1 MSPVRAPRAVVAFAL
16 AALAL
21 GTFPWL
27 GLPDF
32 YITFLYL
39 VFHWVTLATSW
50 NMLSGYSGYFSFGH
64 GAFFGAGVYTA
75 ANLLTKVGVSFLWAV
90 PASGVVAAL
99 LGLGVGLVV
108 FRLRRLRGEL
118 FALLTV
124 AVAFVLDTIVKNT
137 PIDGGSGVF
146 LAGVP
151 TPWVFGNAVRM
162 FYLTGLLIAA
172 ACVLCAYLIY
182 HSKLGAGLFA
192 IRDDEDAAEGVGVP
206 TFHYKMI
213 VLAVSSFFAGLAGSV
228 YAVFV
233 IYVTPQET
241 FSIVVPL
248 FVILMSVLGGSRTWF
263 GPSVGALVMVALLQL
278 FVGPKTAAVSQI
290 LIGLI
295 LIALILFVPEGLV
308 GRALRWRR
316 ARLAS
321 SA

>member
-1 MSPVRAPRAVVAFAL
+1 MRARLPQAVISFSLVG
-16 AALAL
+16 AAL
-21 GTFPWL
+21 GWVPWL
-27 GLPDF
+27 GLPEF
-32 YITFLYL
+32 YVTFLYL

-75 ANLLTKVGVSFLWAV
+75 ATLLARLGVSFLWAV
-90 PASGVVAAL
+90 PAAGLVAGVMS
-99 LGLGVGLVV
+99 LGIGVVV

-146 LAGVP
+146 LSGVP
-151 TPWVFGNAVRM
+151 IPALFGTSTVM
-162 FYLTGLLIAA
+162 FYLSGLAIAL
-172 ACVLCAYLIY
+172 ACVCSAYLLY
-182 HSKLGAGLFA
+182 HSRLGAGLFA
-192 IRDDEDAAEGVGVP
+192 IRDDEDVAEGMGVP
-206 TFHYKMI
+206 TFRLKM
-213 VLAVSSFFAGLAGSV
+213 LALAISSCFAGLAGSV

-241 FSIVVPL
+241 FSITVPL
-248 FVILMSVLGGSRTWF
+248 FVILMSVLGGTATWF
-263 GPSVGALVMVALLQL
+263 GPALGAALMVTLLQL
-278 FVGPKTAAVSQI
+278 FVGAKTAAVSQI

-295 LIALILFVPEGLV
+295 LILLILFVPEGLA

-316 ARLAS
+316 RRVAAE
-321 SA
+321 A

>member
-1 MSPVRAPRAVVAFAL
+1 VRPSRAVLAFAL

-50 NMLSGYSGYFSFGH
+50 NILSGYSGYFSFGQ

-75 ANLLTKVGVSFLWAV
+75 ANLLAKVGVNFLWAV
-90 PASGVVAAL
+90 PASGAVAAL

-118 FALLTV
+118 FALLTL

-137 PIDGGSGVF
+137 PIDGGPGVF

-151 TPWVFGNAVRM
+151 TPAIFGDAPTM
-162 FYLTGLLIAA
+162 FYLSGLTIAL
-172 ACVLCAYLIY
+172 ACVLSAYLIY
-182 HSKLGAGLFA
+182 HARLGAGLFA
-192 IRDDEDAAEGVGVP
+192 IRDDEDVAEAMGVP
-206 TFHYKMI
+206 TFRYKMI
-213 VLAVSSFFAGLAGSV
+213 VLAVSAFYAGLAGGV

-241 FSIVVPL
+241 FSTLVPL

-263 GPSVGALVMVALLQL
+263 GPSLGALVMVALLQV

-290 LIGLI
+290 LIGTI
-295 LIALILFVPEGLV
+295 LIVLIVFVPEGLA

-316 ARLAS
+316 RRLA
-321 SA
+321 AA

>member
-1 MSPVRAPRAVVAFAL
+1 MRLPALIAFAL
-16 AALAL
+16 VGAGL
-21 GTFPWL
+21 GAVPWV

-32 YITFLYL
+32 YVTFLYL

-50 NMLSGYSGYFSFGH
+50 NILSGYSGYFSFGH

-75 ANLLTKVGVSFLWAV
+75 ANLLAKVGVSFLWAV
-90 PASGVVAAL
+90 PAAGLVAGL
-99 LGLGVGLVV
+99 LSLGVGLVV

-118 FALLTV
+118 FALLTL

-137 PIDGGSGVF
+137 PIDGGPGVF

-151 TPWVFGNAVRM
+151 TPALFGTSTVM
-162 FYLTGLLIAA
+162 FYLSGLVIAL

-192 IRDDEDAAEGVGVP
+192 IHDDEDAAEGVGVP
-206 TFHYKMI
+206 TFRYKMI
-213 VLAVSSFFAGLAGSV
+213 VLAVSSAFAGLAGSV

-233 IYVTPQET
+233 TYVTPQET

-263 GPSVGALVMVALLQL
+263 GPSLGALLMVTLLQV

-295 LIALILFVPEGLV
+295 LIVLILFVPEGLA

-316 ARLAS
+316 ARVA
-321 SA
+321 AGA